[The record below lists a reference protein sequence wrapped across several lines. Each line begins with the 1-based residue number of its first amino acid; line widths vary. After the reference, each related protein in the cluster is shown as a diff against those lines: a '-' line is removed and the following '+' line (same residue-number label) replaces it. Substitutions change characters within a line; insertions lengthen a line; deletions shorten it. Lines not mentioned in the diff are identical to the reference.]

1 MRTLGAVMSVDK
13 FEILKQ
19 LVQFDNYLDVMNK
32 SIDYNLD
39 HKKLDA
45 AMRLKVKYAKKT
57 LARLYDFVE
66 TNNFDSRF
74 RDEKYKRDFVKDH
87 TAFKL
92 EGGADKYAIIDDKH
106 AIEACDGGITMPTKD
121 FIQSHVGTT
130 SIADNM
136 NNPFK

>member
-1 MRTLGAVMSVDK
+1 MSVDK

-19 LVQFDNYLDVMNK
+19 LVQFDNYLDVMTK

-57 LARLYDFVE
+57 IDRLYKFVE
-66 TNNFDSRF
+66 TNNFDTRF
-74 RDEKYKRDFVKDH
+74 RQEKYERDFVKEH

-92 EGGADKYAIIDDKH
+92 EGGADMYAIIDDKH
-106 AIEACDGGITMPTKD
+106 TIEACDGGVTMPTKD
-121 FIQSHVGTT
+121 FIQSQVGTT

-136 NNPFK
+136 NDPLSK